1 MIITLKGADFSK
13 NNIGPLSSWL
23 ISREIGDGARYSG
36 PVYVSKGG
44 AFSATVVLAEG
55 YTLDSAGVT
64 VIMGGS
70 PVTSGVTV
78 SGNTITISIASVT
91 GNVVIKVPTKN
102 ISTGEEEEPV
112 NYTFTI
118 NPNPTSAT
126 VTLSATGY
134 STVSGTGSKSITV
147 ADGTKVNWTVSASGY
162 TTRTGNWTIN
172 GGNKTEN
179 IVLSATG
186 GEGNTAT
193 YLLNK
198 NIFSDGLI
206 TNNSGP
212 GRLAIVEFFPTN
224 GSALTVSSS
233 ITTNTIAIRYYK
245 ADKSTMASSASDSA
259 YGRVVLVVGSTPL
272 SDVYEGQ
279 TLTVNGTTYTLQN
292 GAVSDVLVK
301 YELGAN
307 INADGEVQSNY
318 ADAGRIAILHYFE
331 THGTELTAAY
341 SNAAYAESTG
351 IAKRYYD
358 GDKNGGATA
367 ATSTYGR
374 LVLYNGT
381 AESAIAENI
390 EGTKITV
397 NGVSYTLS
405 NA

>member
-1 MIITLKGADFSK
+1 MWFRLASAEWETGKHLGAMNVLANAWSVGYNVSGGITKT
-13 NNIGPLSSWL
+13 
-23 ISREIGDGARYSG
+23 SG
-36 PVYVSKGG
+36 SGSVSKGG
-44 AFSATVVLAEG
+44 
-55 YTLDSAGVT
+55 TLTAIFT
-64 VIMGGS
+64 L
-70 PVTSGVTV
+70 
-78 SGNTITISIASVT
+78 
-91 GNVVIKVPTKN
+91 
-102 ISTGEEEEPV
+102 STGA
-112 NYTFTI
+112 TF
-118 NPNPTSAT
+118 TSAT
-126 VTLSATGY
+126 LIPASAGTVTHTVSS
-134 STVSGTGSKSITV
+134 STVTITV
-147 ADGTKVNWTVSASGY
+147 KNVSANC
-162 TTRTGNWTIN
+162 TLA
-172 GGNKTEN
+172 
-179 IVLSATG
+179 VVATG
-186 GEGNTAT
+186 GSSSGGGGNGGTGNTPSGNTAT

-206 TNNSGP
+206 TDQSGP

-224 GSALTVSSS
+224 GSQLTVSSS
-233 ITTNTIAIRYYK
+233 IDTNTIAIRYYK
-245 ADKSTMASSASDSA
+245 ADKSTMASSASDST
-259 YGRVVLVVGSTPL
+259 YGRVVLVVNLSGTPL

-292 GAVSDVLVK
+292 GAVSDVVVK

-307 INADGEVQSNY
+307 IGADGVVQSNY
-318 ADAGRIAILHYFE
+318 GDAGRIAILHYFE

-381 AESAIAENI
+381 AETAIAENI

>member
-1 MIITLKGADFSK
+1 MWFKLANADFS
-13 NNIGPLSSWL
+13 NNNLGKMSTLSNS
-23 ISREIGDGARYSG
+23 ISITYNSNNGFSAAAGSSAVLKTDSSKKLTLNLLSGWTCEAENLTIEVSNVERGTIDYNSGKLEFTITPSGGSTFGETDAVSNGISIKIDGA
-36 PVYVSKGG
+36 VNN
-44 AFSATVVLAEG
+44 
-55 YTLDSAGVT
+55 
-64 VIMGGS
+64 GGS
-70 PVTSGVTV
+70 
-78 SGNTITISIASVT
+78 
-91 GNVVIKVPTKN
+91 
-102 ISTGEEEEPV
+102 
-112 NYTFTI
+112 
-118 NPNPTSAT
+118 
-126 VTLSATGY
+126 
-134 STVSGTGSKSITV
+134 
-147 ADGTKVNWTVSASGY
+147 
-162 TTRTGNWTIN
+162 
-172 GGNKTEN
+172 
-179 IVLSATG
+179 G
-186 GEGNTAT
+186 GEGNIAH

-206 TNNSGP
+206 TNQSGP

-224 GSALTVSSS
+224 GSELTVSSS
-233 ITTNTIAIRYYK
+233 IATNTIAKRYYK

-292 GAVSDVLVK
+292 GAVSDVVVK

-307 INADGEVQSNY
+307 IGSDGEVQSNY

-331 THGTELTAAY
+331 TNGKELTAAY